1 MATPGEFL
9 VNKTANDGLALLA
22 TLEDAKTLAL
32 RISQGMVAIGVG
44 ALSGYEWPNGYT
56 QEKFMALYTALN
68 TLPGLVVEDSVRD
81 KLYEFVAAIQ

>member
-22 TLEDAKTLAL
+22 KLEEVKTLTL
-32 RISQGMVAIGVG
+32 RISQRMVAIGSE
-44 ALSGYEWPNGYT
+44 ALIGYEWPNGYT
-56 QEKFMALYTALN
+56 QEKFMALYAALN
-68 TLPGLVVEDSVRD
+68 TLPGLVVDDSVRN